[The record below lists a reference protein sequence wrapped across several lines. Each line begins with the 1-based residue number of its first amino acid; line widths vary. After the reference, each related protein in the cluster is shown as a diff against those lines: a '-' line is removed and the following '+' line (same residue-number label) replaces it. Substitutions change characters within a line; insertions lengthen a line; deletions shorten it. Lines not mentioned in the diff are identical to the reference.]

1 LGSTVARV
9 PVANRG
15 HLTFEGHHQSAA
27 NAANNAKPNM
37 GIRGSSAARREILRS
52 LTKKQESFS
61 TVLAHRMKSLETK
74 AFAFF
79 IVTRTAMPYD
89 GIRKCG
95 EEEPLSGDK
104 ISFHAIH

>member
-1 LGSTVARV
+1 MPDQTWESEGSGKV
-9 PVANRG
+9 
-15 HLTFEGHHQSAA
+15 
-27 NAANNAKPNM
+27 
-37 GIRGSSAARREILRS
+37 RREILRS

-95 EEEPLSGDK
+95 EQVPRLHLVHFNLGHMGDK

>member
-1 LGSTVARV
+1 MPDQTRESEGSGKV
-9 PVANRG
+9 
-15 HLTFEGHHQSAA
+15 
-27 NAANNAKPNM
+27 
-37 GIRGSSAARREILRS
+37 RREILRS

-89 GIRKCG
+89 GVRKRG
-95 EEEPLSGDK
+95 EQVPRLHLVHMGDK